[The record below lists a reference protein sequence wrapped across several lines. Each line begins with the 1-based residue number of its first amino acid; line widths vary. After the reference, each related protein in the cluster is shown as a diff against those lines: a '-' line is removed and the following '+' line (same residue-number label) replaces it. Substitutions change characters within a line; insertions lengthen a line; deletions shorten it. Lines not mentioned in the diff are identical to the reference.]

1 MRGME
6 DGAID
11 ITLLVARLTAVFC
24 SASAA
29 AYVANHTEP
38 LPAVQLMF
46 SAAPLLAVILWL
58 QKDAQRTGVGAVQDW
73 GYFLLL
79 AWPAVIPWYALKT
92 RGPGGWRLAVGL
104 FALILSAY
112 VAGTLTWLIMAWV
125 ELRGS

>member
-1 MRGME
+1 MGQQG
-6 DGAID
+6 DSYGP
-11 ITLLVARLTAVFC
+11 LLVDLLTAKALVW
-24 SASAA
+24 
-29 AYVANHTEP
+29 VATVGRDHELT
-38 LPAVQLMF
+38 V
-46 SAAPLLAVILWL
+46 
-58 QKDAQRTGVGAVQDW
+58 DAHLFFFDR
-73 GYFLLL
+73 LL